1 MVPRAECQ
9 YRRQDFSNIPPRQRA
24 SVARLAS
31 KRYEPVV
38 DSPAYVAW
46 RAGVAHFWI
55 WSPTAANARLPAG
68 ARWIPETVLLPAP
81 VGNAERLLRLMRG
94 YEGQVWREG
103 DLVASQWWESVPD
116 ADAWQRFLRGAG
128 LASSQLPPPAPEQ
141 FPWELVPWGRAQRI
155 GVDNAQAYERLAWHV
170 LLVVALCALAW
181 EGASVYRWDVASRT
195 MAAQL
200 ENHRLKAEPALAAR
214 DRAEAA
220 RDSIAGLTRLQNGI
234 DDYVLMAEVAS
245 ALPQGAQLA
254 SWRREPGKLHIGVKT
269 DEQDPRVFVEA
280 FSGLPQLASVTATPV
295 SAKGQMMLDFSLP
308 VPDGDDVDGT
318 GPTGA
323 P

>member
-9 YRRQDFSNIPPRQRA
+9 YRRQDFSNIPSRQRS
-24 SVARLAS
+24 SVARLAG
-31 KRYEPVV
+31 KRYEPVA
-38 DSPAYVAW
+38 DSPTYVAW
-46 RAGVAHFWI
+46 QAGVAHFWI
-55 WSPTAANARLPAG
+55 WNPQAAKARLPAG
-68 ARWIPETVLLPAP
+68 ARWVPETVLLPAP
-81 VGNAERLLRLMRG
+81 AGNAERLLRLMRG
-94 YEGQVWREG
+94 CEGQVWREG

-128 LASSQLPPPAPEQ
+128 LAPSALPPPAPEQ
-141 FPWELVPWGRAQRI
+141 FPWELVPWGRPQRI
-155 GVDNAQAYERLAWHV
+155 GVDNAQAYERLAWHL
-170 LLVVALCALAW
+170 LLVVALSLLAW
-181 EGASVYRWDVASRT
+181 EGAGLYRWNAASRT

-200 ENHRLKAEPALAAR
+200 ESHRLKAEPALAAR

-269 DEQDPRVFVEA
+269 GEQDPRVFVEA
-280 FSGLPQLASVTATPV
+280 FSGLPQLAAVTATPV
-295 SAKGQMMLDFSLP
+295 SATGQMMLDFGLP
-308 VPDGDDVDGT
+308 VPEDDDAAGAE
-318 GPTGA
+318 PAGA